1 MSALRQCLED
11 YLAARRALGFRLQR
25 QECLLRSFVG
35 FLESEGATTVT
46 TELAVAWAT
55 DTKDSVN
62 SRADRL
68 GTTRPFARYLQAID
82 PKTEIPS
89 NALLPRISHRVT
101 PHIYTDAEVA
111 ALLKATRTLHTRI
124 TRATYATLIGLL
136 FVTGMR
142 PGEAIGLDR
151 ADVDWDHA
159 LLTVRDGKFGKFREV
174 ALHTTTIAALASY
187 SRQRDALIPH
197 PKSPS
202 FFVSQTGTRLIPT
215 AVDRTYRNLLR
226 VTALDGT
233 SPRRPRLHDFRHT
246 FAVRTVLDWYRAG
259 LDVGPRLPLLSTYLG
274 HVDPSSTYWYLS
286 ATPELLSLAA
296 QRLQGALEGGE
307 PS

>member
-1 MSALRQCLED
+1 MSAIRQCLED
-11 YLAARRALGFRLQR
+11 YLAARRALGFKLQR
-25 QECLLRSFVG
+25 QECLLRSFVR
-35 FLESEGATTVT
+35 FLESEGASTVT

-55 DTKDSVN
+55 DTRDSVN

-82 PKTEIPS
+82 SKTEVPPAI
-89 NALLPRISHRVT
+89 LLPRVSHRTT
-101 PHIYTDAEVA
+101 PHIYTDAEVV
-111 ALLKATRTLHTRI
+111 ALLKATRALHTRI

-142 PGEAIGLDR
+142 PGEAICLDR
-151 ADVDWDHA
+151 SDVDWDHA
-159 LLTVRDGKFGKFREV
+159 LLTVREGKFGKFREV
-174 ALHTTTIAALASY
+174 ALHATAIAALASY

-197 PKSPS
+197 PKGPS
-202 FFVSQTGTRLIPT
+202 FFVSQAGTRLIPT
-215 AVDRTYRNLLR
+215 VVDRTYRNLLHA
-226 VTALDGT
+226 TALDGT

-296 QRLQGALEGGE
+296 QRLQHALEGGE
-307 PS
+307 SS